1 MVAAAASWSGPKP
14 SVLVLESVVADAVAP
29 GQVEPPAAVG
39 ERASPGQVAPV
50 RSLMARAETW
60 MGSEAPASPEI
71 QGVPERVE
79 VEAA

>member
-1 MVAAAASWSGPKP
+1 VVAAAASWDGPKS
-14 SVLVLESVVADAVAP
+14 SVLVLESVVADAAAP

-50 RSLMARAETW
+50 RSLLAQAETW
-60 MGSEAPASPEI
+60 VDSEAPVFPMKLR
-71 QGVPERVE
+71 VPKRAE